1 MHRPLG
7 LGVTGGERP
16 SDGRHGLVLG
26 DVLLDVLRVALRL
39 EGQGR
44 TGGTGGGE
52 VVGTGLCGRVGRVDE
67 GGVHAE
73 LEVHSIVLG
82 GLGGVGHD
90 VERGLFRHGHA

>member
-52 VVGTGLCGRVGRVDE
+52 VVGTGLCGRVGRSRGDGQAH
-67 GGVHAE
+67 GGTR
-73 LEVHSIVLG
+73 
-82 GLGGVGHD
+82 
-90 VERGLFRHGHA
+90 RGSRRPCAR